1 MLTTVRA
8 RILAFALLSVAAVA
22 GLTFIAW
29 MIIAKAEHTSQ
40 ALVGESL
47 EQSWMLVD
55 LEQDHRLL
63 QDLAYKIKAQLLL
76 WDEIDPLFT
85 ELERSIPQHWHE
97 IQQNPGLGTWS
108 RENREHY
115 DRVVALMADMN
126 KGIDHRSYYEVGK
139 IVDFQLF
146 PALEPML
153 AAITER
159 QRASRD
165 GVTAGASEL
174 LTFLAEQQR
183 FLLGGA
189 LVFLAVVV
197 AMTLW
202 LRSSVIVRLQA
213 MSRDVSA
220 MEQNADLTKILA
232 VKGRDEVA
240 GVAGAIEQLVRR
252 FEVFVEDVR
261 SAASGLDA
269 RSASLDNGA
278 EALQQTS
285 ESTRRQISDVAQSMA
300 SIADQASQI
309 EQATEHSAA
318 TVMHAVNANSEVRE
332 GLANSEKGADHTVEV
347 IGRVSESITTLIEAT
362 GKIEQVTGVIADIA
376 EQTNLLALNAA
387 IEAARA
393 GEHGRGFAVVA
404 DEVRTLSRR
413 TSESTTNIRQWV
425 QDLVVGASNADS
437 LLEDMAGAGE
447 MNRAN
452 LHALRAHLEGLAA
465 QFHELQ
471 RQSESV
477 QGAVALQRGEI
488 ARVGRRTEALGESA
502 ETLTRN
508 VEDTRLVSEA
518 LRQESVG
525 MRQLIARFR
534 TRQPET

>member
-85 ELERSIPQHWHE
+85 ELERSIPQHWQE

-126 KGIDHRSYYEVGK
+126 KGIDQRSYYEVGK

-153 AAITER
+153 AAISER

-197 AMTLW
+197 AMTIW

-220 MEQNADLTKILA
+220 MEQNADLTKTLA

-252 FEVFVEDVR
+252 FEVFIEDVR

-269 RSASLDNGA
+269 RSASLDDGA

-309 EQATEHSAA
+309 EQATEQSAA
-318 TVMHAVNANSEVRE
+318 TVIQAVSANSEVRE

-413 TSESTTNIRQWV
+413 TSESTANIRQWV
-425 QDLVVGASNADS
+425 QDLVVGANNADS

-447 MNRAN
+447 MNRSN

-488 ARVGRRTEALGESA
+488 ARVGRRAEALGQSA
-502 ETLTRN
+502 ETLTLN

-525 MRQLIARFR
+525 MKQLIARFR
-534 TRQPET
+534 TRSPET

>member
-85 ELERSIPQHWHE
+85 ELERSIPRHWQR
-97 IQQNPGLGTWS
+97 IQENPGLGTWS
-108 RENREHY
+108 RDNREQY
-115 DRVVALMADMN
+115 DRVVALMADM
-126 KGIDHRSYYEVGK
+126 KQGIGQRSYYEVGK

-146 PALEPML
+146 QALEPML
-153 AAITER
+153 TAITER

-165 GVTAGASEL
+165 GVTASASEL
-174 LTFLAEQQR
+174 LHYLADQQR

-189 LVFLAVVV
+189 LVFLALVV

-202 LRSSVIVRLQA
+202 LRTSVILRLQA

-220 MEQNADLTKILA
+220 MEQKADLTKTLA

-347 IGRVSESITTLIEAT
+347 IGRVSESITALIDAT

-413 TSESTTNIRQWV
+413 TSESTANIRQWV
-425 QDLVVGASNADS
+425 QDLVVGANNADS

-477 QGAVALQRGEI
+477 QGAVSLQRDEI
-488 ARVGRRTEALGESA
+488 ARVGRRAEALGESA
-502 ETLTRN
+502 ETLTLN

-525 MRQLIARFR
+525 MKQLIARFR
-534 TRQPET
+534 TRSPET

>member
-85 ELERSIPQHWHE
+85 ELERSIPRHWQR

-108 RENREHY
+108 RDNREQY
-115 DRVVALMADMN
+115 DRVVALMADM
-126 KGIDHRSYYEVGK
+126 KQGIGQRSYYEVGK

-146 PALEPML
+146 QALEPML
-153 AAITER
+153 AAISER

-165 GVTAGASEL
+165 GVTASASEL
-174 LTFLAEQQR
+174 LHYLADQQR

-189 LVFLAVVV
+189 LVFLALVV

-202 LRSSVIVRLQA
+202 LRTSVILRLQA
-213 MSRDVSA
+213 MAQDVSA

-278 EALQQTS
+278 EALQQTA

-347 IGRVSESITTLIEAT
+347 IGRVSESITALIDAT

-376 EQTNLLALNAA
+376 EQTNQ
-387 IEAARA
+387 I
-393 GEHGRGFAVVA
+393 G
-404 DEVRTLSRR
+404 
-413 TSESTTNIRQWV
+413 
-425 QDLVVGASNADS
+425 
-437 LLEDMAGAGE
+437 
-447 MNRAN
+447 
-452 LHALRAHLEGLAA
+452 RAH
-465 QFHELQ
+465 
-471 RQSESV
+471 V
-477 QGAVALQRGEI
+477 
-488 ARVGRRTEALGESA
+488 
-502 ETLTRN
+502 
-508 VEDTRLVSEA
+508 
-518 LRQESVG
+518 
-525 MRQLIARFR
+525 
-534 TRQPET
+534 